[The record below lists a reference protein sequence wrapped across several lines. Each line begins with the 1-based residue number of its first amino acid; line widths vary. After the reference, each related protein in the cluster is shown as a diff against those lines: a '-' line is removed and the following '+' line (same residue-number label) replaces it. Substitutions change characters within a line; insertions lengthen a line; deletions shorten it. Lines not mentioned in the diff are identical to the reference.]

1 VPPRIVI
8 DPGVLVSA
16 LISPA
21 GAPARLLQAWDA
33 GWFDL
38 IVSER
43 LLGELAGVLSREKFR
58 RYVSLSRVDSYV
70 VGLRTDGVFVD
81 DPDDLPRLTPDPKDD
96 YLVALARAADA
107 LLVSGDAHLIGLP
120 GVMTPRDFL
129 DALPSQA

>member
-8 DPGVLVSA
+8 DPGVLASA

-21 GAPARLLQAWDA
+21 GAPARLLEAWDA

-43 LLGELAGVLSREKFR
+43 LLGELARVLSRGKFR
-58 RYVSLSRVDSYV
+58 RYVSLRRVDRYV
-70 VGLRTDGVFVD
+70 AGLRTEGVFVD
-81 DPDDLPRLTPDPKDD
+81 DPKAVPRLTPDPKDD

-120 GVMTPRDFL
+120 SVMSPRDFL
-129 DALPSQA
+129 DALPSKP